1 MWNALSRDTMPHGW
15 PQGVELR
22 PARAVGYEP
31 SSGILSIGTD
41 PDARGKVQTIRGVS
55 AERVVVVW
63 SPDYVSAGTCPKAT
77 SRESVLLVVPRES
90 IRASV
95 AAQADVST
103 DSPKV
108 VFAAVPVEVGCSAL
122 ANPQWIAQ
130 QSAQWHPADEDKRRH
145 RVLGG
150 GAGSAGGIVPVAVFS
165 SAAQVEQHYAQRLPG
180 RAIPGLGDVD
190 FGRHVVMPLGDG
202 VPRLQYVHP
211 DAVKAERVW
220 NVDVPLTTSACRNR
234 PTGNLS
240 TLVYLAD
247 DTGPQP
253 GRYRVEGSPLFIRP
267 KDQPRH
273 ELRFADCSAVF
284 ARWRPMTTHVAPNPS
299 MYLRLYGPT
308 PGKERKYEDQIV
320 SAPVVTKVGDTLNLS
335 IPLLTSIPCPASGG
349 TKKAVARERTK
360 AHMVRRAVLRR
371 RFELPYHDG
380 PIRLVPPQS
389 HPYDAVEWD
398 IDAMPC
404 SDRSPR

>member
-15 PQGVELR
+15 PQDVELR
-22 PARAVGYEP
+22 PARAVDYEP
-31 SSGILSIGTD
+31 SSGVLQIGAD
-41 PDARGKVQTIRGVS
+41 PDARGKVETIRAVS
-55 AERVVVVW
+55 VERVLVVW
-63 SPDYVSAGTCPKAT
+63 IPDYVSKQACPKAA
-77 SRESVLLVVPRES
+77 SRESVLLVAPRES

-95 AAQADVST
+95 VTQGDVSA

-122 ANPQWIAQ
+122 GNPQWIVQ
-130 QSAQWHPADEDKRRH
+130 HSAKWKPSDEDKRRH
-145 RVLGG
+145 RVLRG
-150 GAGSAGGIVPVAVFS
+150 GAGSAGGIASVAVLS
-165 SAAQVEQHYAQRLPG
+165 SAAQVDRYYAQRLPG
-180 RAIPGLGDVD
+180 RSILGLTDVD
-190 FGRHVVMPLGDG
+190 FGSHGVVPLGDG

-211 DAVKAERVW
+211 DAVEAERVS
-220 NVDVPLTTSACRNR
+220 NVDVPLTTSACRQR
-234 PTGNLS
+234 QTGNFS
-240 TLVYLAD
+240 KLVYLAD

-253 GRYRVEGSPLFIRP
+253 GRYRVEGSPLFVRP
-267 KDQPRH
+267 KDEPRH
-273 ELRFADCSAVF
+273 ELRFADCSTVF
-284 ARWRPMTTHVAPNPS
+284 ARWRPMTTHVQPNPS

-320 SAPVVTKVGDTLNLS
+320 STPVVTTVGDTLNLS
-335 IPLLTSIPCPASGG
+335 IPLLTSIPCPASVG

-380 PIRLVPPQS
+380 PIRLVTPKT

-398 IDAMPC
+398 IDAKPC
-404 SDRSPR
+404 SDGAPR